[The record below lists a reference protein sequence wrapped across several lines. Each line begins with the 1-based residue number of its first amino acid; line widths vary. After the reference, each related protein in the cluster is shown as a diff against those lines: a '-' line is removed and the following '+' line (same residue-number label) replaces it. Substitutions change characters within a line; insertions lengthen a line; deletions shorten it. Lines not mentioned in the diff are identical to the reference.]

1 MKALVAGE
9 AKLKLALR
17 GVACGLR
24 GHGVAQ
30 TDQAV
35 RQQGRDFAAALLWRR
50 PLGW

>member
-17 GVACGLR
+17 GATCGLR
-24 GHGVAQ
+24 EHGVAQ
-30 TDQAV
+30 SDEAV
-35 RQQGRDFAAALLWRR
+35 RQQGRDLAAALLGRH